1 MSVEYIIDNITMIDS
16 LTGADIYIYLRMIYD
31 AVTNTQVK

>member
-16 LTGADIYIYLRMIYD
+16 LTGVYIYLRMIYD